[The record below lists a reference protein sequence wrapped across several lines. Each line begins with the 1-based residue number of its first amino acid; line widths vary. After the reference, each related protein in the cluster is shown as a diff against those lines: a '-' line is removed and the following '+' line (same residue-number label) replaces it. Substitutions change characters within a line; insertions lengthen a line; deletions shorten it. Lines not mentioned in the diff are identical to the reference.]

1 MGQMKMKDKNIFFKI
16 VKKSILFGGI
26 AAAGTFPVLAQ
37 TNYYFTPESSGQT
50 KFSSDTAWSYDE
62 AGSQRAITP
71 PSSWDNVYFV
81 NNSGDTKTLELSS
94 AETTIK
100 ELIVAGNSIGKAE
113 VVFGNAALDNNAVFE
128 VDGKIKG
135 LIGTGLGNYFTMG
148 GSFWTETGQT
158 TNVTVRSKG
167 FELGVEGYGGGY
179 QGTEKI
185 RTVFTVD
192 FGSREEIAHSE
203 FIVDGD
209 VQLGGYGYEKQ
220 SETSLVLNVDRVV
233 VNGVVKIQSDGM
245 GWSNIKNSKDGMVF
259 ELGGLQL
266 PDEKHVDG
274 GIYNN
279 PSTKATSTLVFKNAK
294 GTDYKFRGNVS
305 DFGYLSEQPAY
316 PDNKLNIV
324 MDGEGTQRIYIYHP
338 AADLAYTKQS
348 GTFTVNNGKFY
359 LGNQQLREE
368 NRKAS
373 LVLNGGIFG
382 AYNYSETEQGLAYF
396 KTATFKSGG
405 ISVENTEL
413 FAAQVPSLIV
423 VTEKLSKD
431 GTEKIKVDFTNANG
445 AAFNPGDSGITLAEY
460 GADYSEIDN
469 WTEILVAAD
478 LEGFTLNEISEGIYD
493 ASGDFEGSGIENA
506 MAVFWWVNDSA
517 NGYSLQVGL
526 TQVPEPSAVAAVF
539 AAAVLAFVFAR
550 KRAK

>member
-1 MGQMKMKDKNIFFKI
+1 MRKDNNRLLDGFVKN
-16 VKKSILFGGI
+16 SILI
-26 AAAGTFPVLAQ
+26 VLTAAAGALPAFSQ
-37 TNYYFTPESSGQT
+37 TDYYFTPDSSGQT

-62 AGSQRAITP
+62 AGSQRAIVP

-81 NNSGDTKTLELSS
+81 NNSGDKKILELSS
-94 AETTIK
+94 AETMIK

-113 VVFGNAALDNNAVFE
+113 MVFGNAALDNNAVFE

-135 LIGTGLGNYFTMG
+135 LIGTGLGNYFTMD

-179 QGTEKI
+179 QGTDTI
-185 RTVFTVD
+185 HTVFTVA
-192 FGSREEIAHSE
+192 FGQRSTITHSE
-203 FIVDGD
+203 FIIDGD
-209 VQLGGYGYEKQ
+209 VQLGGYGYEKA
-220 SETSLVLNVDRVV
+220 SETSLVLNVDRAV
-233 VNGVVKIQSDGM
+233 VNGVVNIQSDGM

-266 PDEKHVDG
+266 SDETHVDC

-279 PSTKATSTLVFKNAK
+279 PSMELTSTLVFKNAK

-305 DFGYLSEQPAY
+305 DFGYLSEPPAY
-316 PDNKLNIV
+316 PNNKLNIV
-324 MDGEGTQRIYIYHP
+324 MDGEGTQRIYTYR
-338 AADLAYTKQS
+338 ADDLAYSTQS

-359 LGNQQLREE
+359 LGNELLREE
-368 NRKAS
+368 NRKGS

-382 AYNYSETEQGLAYF
+382 AYNYSETERGYAYF

-431 GTEKIKVDFTNANG
+431 GAEKIKVDFTNANG
-445 AAFNPGDSGITLAEY
+445 AAFNPGDFGITLAEY

-478 LEGFTLNEISEGIYD
+478 LEGFSLNEISEGIYD

-506 MAVFWWVNDSA
+506 MAVFRWVNDSA

>member
-1 MGQMKMKDKNIFFKI
+1 MRKDNNRLLDGFVKN
-16 VKKSILFGGI
+16 SILI
-26 AAAGTFPVLAQ
+26 VLTAAAGALPAFSQ
-37 TNYYFTPESSGQT
+37 TDYYFTPESSGQT

-62 AGSQRAITP
+62 AGSQRAIVP
-71 PSSWDNVYFV
+71 PSSWDSVYFV
-81 NNSGDTKTLELSS
+81 NNSGDKKTLELSS
-94 AETTIK
+94 AETMIK
-100 ELIVAGNSIGKAE
+100 ELIVAGNSKDKAE
-113 VVFGNAALDNNAVFE
+113 MVFGNAALDNNAVFE

-135 LIGTGLGNYFTMG
+135 LIGTGLENYFSMSG
-148 GSFWTETGQT
+148 NFWTITGQT

-179 QGTEKI
+179 QGTDTI
-185 RTVFTVD
+185 HTVFTVA
-192 FGSREEIAHSE
+192 FGSRSAIKHSE
-203 FIVDGD
+203 FIIDGD
-209 VQLGGYGYEKQ
+209 VKLGGYGYKNQ
-220 SETSLVLNVDRVV
+220 SETSLVLSVDRAV

-266 PDEKHVDG
+266 SDETHVDC

-279 PSTKATSTLVFKNAK
+279 PNMGLTSTLVFKNAK

-305 DFGYLSEQPAY
+305 DFGYLSTPPAN
-316 PDNKLNIV
+316 PNSKLNIV
-324 MDGEGTQRIYIYHP
+324 MDGEGTQRIYTYR
-338 AADLAYTKQS
+338 ADDLAYSTQS
-348 GTFTVNNGKFY
+348 GTFTVNNGRFY
-359 LGNQQLREE
+359 LGNELLREE
-368 NRKAS
+368 NRKGS

-382 AYNYSETEQGLAYF
+382 AYNYSETEQGLACF

-413 FAAQVPSLIV
+413 FAAQTPSLIE

-445 AAFNPGDSGITLAEY
+445 AAFNPGDFEISLAEY

-478 LEGFTLNEISEGIYD
+478 LEGFSLNEISEGIYD

-506 MAVFWWVNDSA
+506 MAVFRWVNDSA

>member
-1 MGQMKMKDKNIFFKI
+1 MRKDNNRLLDGFVKN
-16 VKKSILFGGI
+16 SILI
-26 AAAGTFPVLAQ
+26 VLTVAAGALSAFSQ
-37 TNYYFTPESSGQT
+37 TDYYFTPDSSGQT

-62 AGSQRAITP
+62 AGSQRAIVP

-94 AETTIK
+94 AETMIK
-100 ELIVAGNSIGKAE
+100 ELIVAGNSRDKAGI
-113 VVFGNAALDNNAVFE
+113 VFGNAALDNNAVFE

-135 LIGTGLGNYFTMG
+135 LIGTGLENYFSMSG
-148 GSFWTETGQT
+148 NFWTITGQT

-179 QGTEKI
+179 QGTGTI
-185 RTVFTVD
+185 HTVFTVG
-192 FGSREEIAHSE
+192 FGSRKEIAHSE

-209 VQLGGYGYEKQ
+209 VQLGGYGYEKA
-220 SETSLVLNVDRVV
+220 SETSLVLNVDRAV
-233 VNGVVKIQSDGM
+233 VNGVVNIQSDGM

-266 PDEKHVDG
+266 SDETHVDC

-279 PSTKATSTLVFKNAK
+279 PNMGLTSTLVFKNAK

-305 DFGYLSEQPAY
+305 DFGYLSTPPA
-316 PDNKLNIV
+316 NTNSKLNIV
-324 MDGEGTQRIYIYHP
+324 MDGEGTQRIYTYR
-338 AADLAYTKQS
+338 ADDLAYSTQS

-359 LGNQQLREE
+359 LGNELLREE
-368 NRKAS
+368 NRKGD

-382 AYNYSETEQGLAYF
+382 AYNYSETERGFAYF

-431 GTEKIKVDFTNANG
+431 GAEKIKVDFTNANG
-445 AAFNPGDSGITLAEY
+445 AAFNPGDFGITLAEY

-478 LEGFTLNEISEGIYD
+478 LEGFSLNEISEGIYD

-506 MAVFWWVNDSA
+506 MAVFRWVNDSA